1 VSEISSPSARRRYG
15 EAVRNLDSSDRS
27 EIASRSDRAGSEA
40 RPFFPRFKSRR
51 RYSSI
56 LYKQSG
62 FRLEGH
68 RLVLSKIG
76 SLPIVLSRP
85 LKGRVK
91 TLTIKRSCDA
101 WYACFSVEVEI
112 QPLPKSEATVGI
124 DVGLENFA
132 VLSTGE
138 AIPNPRFFRTGQA
151 KLRRLQHRVARR
163 RKGSHRWRKA
173 CALVAKFHQT
183 IFRKR
188 NDFQH
193 KESTKIVSQYGR
205 IFAEE
210 LNILGMARTRLAK
223 AVFDASWSSF
233 LVKLA
238 YIKAESAGRRFEKVD
253 PRGTSQTCPGC
264 GHRAEKKLCQREHVC
279 VECGLILSRDHAA
292 ALVIQGRGV
301 RLQDATWLM

>member
-1 VSEISSPSARRRYG
+1 
-15 EAVRNLDSSDRS
+15 
-27 EIASRSDRAGSEA
+27 
-40 RPFFPRFKSRR
+40 
-51 RYSSI
+51 
-56 LYKQSG
+56 
-62 FRLEGH
+62 
-68 RLVLSKIG
+68 VLSKIG
-76 SLPIVLSRP
+76 SLPLVLSRP
-85 LKGRVK
+85 LQGRVK
-91 TLTIKRSCDA
+91 TLTIKRTGDA
-101 WYACFSVEVEI
+101 WHACFSAAVEI
-112 QPLPKSEATVGI
+112 QPLPKSQATVGI

-132 VLSTGE
+132 VRSTGE
-138 AIPNPRFFRTGQA
+138 ATPNPRFFRTGQA
-151 KLRRLQHRVARR
+151 KLRRLQRRVAHR

-205 IFAEE
+205 VFAEE
-210 LNILGMARTRLAK
+210 LNILGMARTRFAK
-223 AVFDASWSSF
+223 SVFDAFWSSF
-233 LVKLA
+233 LIKLA
-238 YIKAESAGRRFEKVD
+238 YKAESARRRLEKVD

-264 GHRAEKKLCQREHVC
+264 GHREQKKLSQREHVC